1 MRYRAS
7 LPSLALQLALVVG
20 LTVSCRAEPPKQ
32 PDGIWLTEIGS
43 GPVTLIVLH
52 GGPARTHRYL
62 RPEWDALADQARLV
76 YYDQRGCGWSEPTD
90 SVSWERHVADLDS
103 IVAAVR
109 DDTPVVLAG
118 SSWGSILAVLYA
130 YRHPDRVTALI
141 LSGLPNLEGLFLP
154 PSRPRFP
161 RVVRRPVGAG
171 ERTGT
176 IPDATVPDSV
186 TMLGARIDSVVRNGD
201 STVLYMADSTRITV
215 RPGARSVQ
223 DSAEVAA
230 DTAVILPQ
238 LAARMGMACPSAAH
252 AVLSFFRKTA
262 PPLDS
267 LSAIRIPV
275 LIVRGQEIT
284 IVGDGS
290 EQLADVLPNARVE
303 TLEHA
308 GHDPW
313 FEQPESFFEL
323 ARDFLREAGD
333 QGGDH

>member
-1 MRYRAS
+1 MNR
-7 LPSLALQLALVVG
+7 LALPLALAVG
-20 LTVSCRAEPPKQ
+20 LTVSCRPESPKA

-52 GGPARTHRYL
+52 GGPAMTHRYL
-62 RPEWDALADQARLV
+62 RPEWDALADEARLV

-109 DDTPVVLAG
+109 DDAPVVLAG

-130 YRHPDRVTALI
+130 YRHPDRITALV
-141 LSGLPNLEGLFLP
+141 LSGVPDLEGRFFP
-154 PSRPRFP
+154 ASGPRFP
-161 RVVRRPVGAG
+161 HVVHRAVGER
-171 ERTGT
+171 ERTGAFPDAM
-176 IPDATVPDSV
+176 IPDSEAEPSWVRV
-186 TMLGARIDSVVRNGD
+186 DSVVRHED
-201 STVLYMADSTRITV
+201 STVLYMSDSTRITARV
-215 RPGARSVQ
+215 GARSVQ

-252 AVLSFFRKTA
+252 AVLSFLRKTA

-267 LSAIRIPV
+267 LSAIHIPV
-275 LIVRGQEIT
+275 LIVRGEEVT

-290 EQLADVLPNARVE
+290 EQLAGVLPNARVE
-303 TLEHA
+303 TVQHA

-313 FEQPESFFEL
+313 FEQPGRFFEL
-323 ARDFLREAGD
+323 VRDFLREAED
-333 QGGDH
+333 QAGGL